1 MAPAK
6 SYGAF
11 CGRVDNNPHSSEEER
26 KDFARLV
33 LANFDTTT
41 PNSKNEDQLL
51 VEVMMDLGPG
61 SGMNCGLIVFM
72 GKN

>member
-1 MAPAK
+1 MAFAK

-11 CGRVDNNPHSSEEER
+11 CGKVDNNPHSSNKER
-26 KDFARLV
+26 KEFARLV

-51 VEVMMDLGPG
+51 EDVLLDVGPG
-61 SGMNCGLIVFM
+61 SGMVLVA
-72 GKN
+72 